1 MRPRAVLLVL
11 LAATTLACS
20 SITNPQPAPTVACVL
35 GAAECDRMVG
45 EAVDVLRRGDRLV
58 GAPISVAVGDE
69 CPPGQRCLL
78 APASWIVAVRDAN
91 GRVHGVRVYA
101 AGQGDADLL
110 GEVPPHILALLR

>member
-1 MRPRAVLLVL
+1 MLRALLLIVL
-11 LAATTLACS
+11 AGTTIACT
-20 SITNPQPAPTVACVL
+20 SITNPEPVRTVACLL

-78 APASWIVAVRDAN
+78 APPSWIVAVREAN

-110 GEVPPHILALLR
+110 AEVPPHILALLR